1 MLDQEA
7 LEQWNLYA
15 IDRLRRYE
23 ENEKDPLIEIKDILR
38 QSTSG
43 QYIWELLQ
51 NAEDAHAEHVSIRL
65 TKEYLFFQ
73 HDGSLKFSLK
83 DAKAISPVLVNLESD
98 SSLYLN
104 MRKA

>member
-51 NAEDAHAEHVSIRL
+51 NAEDAHAEHV
-65 TKEYLFFQ
+65 
-73 HDGSLKFSLK
+73 
-83 DAKAISPVLVNLESD
+83 
-98 SSLYLN
+98 
-104 MRKA
+104 